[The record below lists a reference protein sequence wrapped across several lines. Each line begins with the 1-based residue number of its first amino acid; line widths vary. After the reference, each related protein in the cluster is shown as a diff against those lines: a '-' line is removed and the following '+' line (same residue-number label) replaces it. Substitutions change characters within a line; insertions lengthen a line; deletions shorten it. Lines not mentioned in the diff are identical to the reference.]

1 MQFEATFNATLDAEV
16 ALNEAA
22 EFHAPFYSNSLF
34 YPSDQLLTNASTLS
48 FTRYTYNGTS
58 SDVSWYVLWD
68 IFGGKKSAISVVPQD
83 ATAYNARDMFMNLQ
97 ARVLTVYLHIYD
109 THESGCLC
117 CRSSDTV
124 RPCRILAT
132 VSRSSL
138 ASSSPSLTLYVF
150 LLQYPTSFTDTDLL
164 CRCRMAV
171 SWVTRIT
178 SIRSWAGT
186 RPTPG
191 TTLHTLRSCRGS

>member
-68 IFGGKKSAISVVPQD
+68 IFGGKNSAIAAVPQD
-83 ATAYNARDMFMNLQ
+83 ATAYNARDMLMNLQ
-97 ARVLTVYLHIYD
+97 VCQPFCW
-109 THESGCLC
+109 SGCELNWRAC
-117 CRSSDTV
+117 
-124 RPCRILAT
+124 L
-132 VSRSSL
+132 
-138 ASSSPSLTLYVF
+138 
-150 LLQYPTSFTDTDLL
+150 
-164 CRCRMAV
+164 
-171 SWVTRIT
+171 
-178 SIRSWAGT
+178 
-186 RPTPG
+186 
-191 TTLHTLRSCRGS
+191 